1 LTLKKKG
8 RRSEREKTF
17 DETSTVDLLNPDHVI
32 AHLDAGG
39 ELDLEIE
46 VSRGRGFVT
55 AERLKR
61 EGQPVNTIP
70 VDALFAPVSK
80 VHYEV
85 EYARV
90 GQVTDYDK
98 LILEVWTDGSISPAD
113 AVARAAEILRSSVTC
128 FPVSRGAGVC
138 VVEPQAP
145 APSGPGPGATGKLKD
160 MVDQPV
166 EMIELTVRAS
176 NCLKA
181 AKIKTIGEL
190 ISKTEEELMGFKNF
204 GRKSLEEIKERLTE
218 WACIWACWRRLP
230 GRESEMNTHAGRKL
244 SADGSAEVVV
254 AELTVSLFRHE
265 QIRTTVPKAK
275 ELSRFCRRCLGVG
288 ENQNLGKPS
297 AGVGGNQ
304 RQRCSEEDL
313 RRFGS
318 ALPNPVGWHARASTG
333 SVPAMATTPKW
344 P

>member
-1 LTLKKKG
+1 MTSLGLVLPQKLETDSASTETYGKFIAEPFEKGYGHTVGHSLRRILLSSLEGAAVTAVRIKGAPHEFSSLKGVQEDVITLIQNIKQLRFRLHTPGPETLTLKKKG
-8 RRSEREKTF
+8 GEVKGKNI
-17 DETSTVDLLNPDHVI
+17 DATSSVDLLNPDHVI

-39 ELDLEIE
+39 ELDIELE

-55 AERLKR
+55 ADKLKR
-61 EGQPVNTIP
+61 DGQPVNTIP

-98 LILEVWTDGSISPAD
+98 LILEVWTDGSLSPAE
-113 AVARAAEILRSSVTC
+113 AVSRASEILRSSVHV
-128 FPVSRGAGVC
+128 FLPVSPAASVAAS
-138 VVEPQAP
+138 EESKTSAP
-145 APSGPGPGATGKLKD
+145 AVVAPVATGKLKD

-204 GRKSLEEIKERLTE
+204 GKKSLEEIKERLTE
-218 WACIWACWRRLP
+218 MGMRL
-230 GRESEMNTHAGRKL
+230 GMLASAAGESK
-244 SADGSAEVVV
+244 
-254 AELTVSLFRHE
+254 
-265 QIRTTVPKAK
+265 
-275 ELSRFCRRCLGVG
+275 
-288 ENQNLGKPS
+288 
-297 AGVGGNQ
+297 
-304 RQRCSEEDL
+304 
-313 RRFGS
+313 
-318 ALPNPVGWHARASTG
+318 
-333 SVPAMATTPKW
+333 
-344 P
+344 